1 MQQFVSGEELARTI
15 INYCR
20 RSQETRFLSHQWTAE
35 PVPTIINYCRD
46 QETRFLKETGFLSHQ
61 WTAEPVPTIINDCR
75 GQETRFLKET
85 GFLSQ
90 ELRIDWGGA
99 PRPLLIINY

>member
-61 WTAEPVPTIINDCR
+61 WTAEPVPTSYQLLQRSRNPV
-75 GQETRFLKET
+75 
-85 GFLSQ
+85 SQ
-90 ELRIDWGGA
+90 RNRVSQPGIE
-99 PRPLLIINY
+99 N